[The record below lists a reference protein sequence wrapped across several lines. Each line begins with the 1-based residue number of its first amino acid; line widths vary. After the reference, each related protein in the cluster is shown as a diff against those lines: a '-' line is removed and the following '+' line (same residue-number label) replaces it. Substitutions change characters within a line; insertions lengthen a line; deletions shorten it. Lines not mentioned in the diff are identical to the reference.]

1 MSLKEIT
8 PLFPMIVKDNLGYS
22 TIKEDEPLDAIKFN
36 LKNILLTNPG
46 ERLSDPEFGVGLKK
60 SLFELETSADIVT
73 LKQRIIKQVKT
84 YANYFTK
91 LEVHVAISGEY
102 SNTLTVR
109 LEFQYGLKLLNDSIE
124 VTVSI

>member
-8 PLFPMIVKDNLGYS
+8 PLFPMIVNDNTGFV
-22 TIKEDEPLDAIKFN
+22 TIKEDVPLDAIKFN
-36 LKNILLTNPG
+36 LKSILLTNPG
-46 ERLSDPEFGVGLKK
+46 ENLSDPDFGVGLKR

-73 LKQRIIKQVKT
+73 LKQRIIKQIKT

-91 LEVHVAISGEY
+91 LEVYVNISNEY

-109 LEFQYGLKLLNDSIE
+109 VEFEYGLNKFNDSIE
-124 VTVSI
+124 VSVTL